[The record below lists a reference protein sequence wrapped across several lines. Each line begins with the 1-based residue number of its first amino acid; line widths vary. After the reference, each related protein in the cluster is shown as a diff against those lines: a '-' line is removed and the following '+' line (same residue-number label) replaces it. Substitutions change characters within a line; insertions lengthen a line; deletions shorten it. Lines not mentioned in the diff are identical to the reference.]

1 MYIIRSLPIVFLY
14 VVHFIFPSEVQLC
27 ILSIIYSIHIL
38 TFQKK
43 WNSLTLSTSGWTWS
57 SHAERAHREI
67 SSLPKPRWGV
77 QPSPAVSNVRL
88 LLTDEG
94 EAPRLREPGTVSATA
109 LPPPGEETGQ
119 KVGRRGSGTGLCG
132 VEETNRRSRV
142 DLRVLDH
149 GNGQVQ
155 VLLKKIKK

>member
-1 MYIIRSLPIVFLY
+1 MYIIRSLPIFFLY
-14 VVHFIFPSEVQLC
+14 VVHFIFPSEVQLG

-57 SHAERAHREI
+57 LHAEGVHREI

-88 LLTDEG
+88 LLTDED
-94 EAPRLREPGTVSATA
+94 EASRLREPGTVSATA
-109 LPPPGEETGQ
+109 LAPSGEETG
-119 KVGRRGSGTGLCG
+119 RRLAVYVVLRKRTDAAGSISVYWTTGTA
-132 VEETNRRSRV
+132 RSRYSW
-142 DLRVLDH
+142 
-149 GNGQVQ
+149 
-155 VLLKKIKK
+155 KKK